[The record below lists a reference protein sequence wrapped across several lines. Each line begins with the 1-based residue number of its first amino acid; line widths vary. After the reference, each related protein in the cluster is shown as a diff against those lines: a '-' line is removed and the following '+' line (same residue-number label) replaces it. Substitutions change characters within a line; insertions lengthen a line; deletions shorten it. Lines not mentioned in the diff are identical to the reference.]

1 MENEKNLLDY
11 TENTP
16 LPAAVQNVAESP
28 EDEQELEYAESEVEA
43 EVSPSPTPIIVVSDG
58 YRETFDTP
66 IEDMQPIT
74 LIIAFLVLLLTVLY
88 VVKGVD
94 YGEFS

>member
-1 MENEKNLLDY
+1 MENEEIFMDY

-28 EDEQELEYAESEVEA
+28 EDEAEMEYAESEVEE
-43 EVSPSPTPIIVVSDG
+43 EVSPSSTPIIVISDG

-74 LIIAFLVLLLTVLY
+74 LLIAFLVLLLTVLY

-94 YGEFS
+94 YGEYS